1 MQVRISRLFEERGND
16 GPPRAESVSEVKGA
30 ADHDKDDGSG
40 DGQRQSAHQ
49 EAHGHRVGQSAGHR
63 TTKERG
69 GRMRV
74 ALMVIAITAPLEV
87 AGGLIERV
95 CDKD

>member
-1 MQVRISRLFEERGND
+1 
-16 GPPRAESVSEVKGA
+16 
-30 ADHDKDDGSG
+30 
-40 DGQRQSAHQ
+40 
-49 EAHGHRVGQSAGHR
+49 VGQSAGHR